1 LTADLLVE
9 AEIIHIASIT
19 HGYVGADLSNLC
31 KEAAMMALK
40 RGFESKTN
48 DIQKVTE
55 SDFLSAMADIRPSA
69 MREILVDIPKV
80 KWGDIGGYEDV
91 KQRLKEAIEWPIKHP
106 EAFKRMGIDP
116 PRGVLLYGPPGCS
129 KTLLAKA
136 LATEAGLNFIPI
148 KGPELFSKYVGESE
162 KAVREVF
169 RKARQASPSIVFF
182 DELDAIGVERGTGD
196 GGNSVQDRVLAQMLN
211 ELDGIEPLSN
221 VLFLAATNRPGMQ
234 F

>member
-1 LTADLLVE
+1 ML
-9 AEIIHIASIT
+9 
-19 HGYVGADLSNLC
+19 
-31 KEAAMMALK
+31 ALK
-40 RGFESKTN
+40 RSFHLSPSTSLDSEPL
-48 DIQKVTE
+48 QQVTRA
-55 SDFLSAMADIRPSA
+55 DFLAAMTDIRPSA

-80 KWGDIGGYEDV
+80 KWEDIGGYEDV
-91 KQRLKEAIEWPIKHP
+91 KQRLKEAVEWPIKHP
-106 EAFKRMGIDP
+106 EAFKRLGIDP

-136 LATEAGLNFIPI
+136 LATQAGLNFIPI

-169 RKARQASPSIVFF
+169 RKARQASPAIVFF

-221 VLFLAATNRPGMQ
+221 VLFLAATNRPGASLQ
-234 F
+234 HNELHFLNFNAQILSIRH